1 MDILK
6 VYKNITENSDTLISL
21 YIIDKNYNETI
32 KFIQEQLNKS
42 SKITNPNKKNKINN
56 RFYSLLK
63 FIEDNYN
70 EESIINNIFLVH
82 DKLIHYNLNN
92 DEIKIAKTYNLQNIF
107 LRCDIFFYIDYF
119 IDLFYNFNFIYVFKL
134 NKNDLCISKINKN
147 KEKEIENLKVNN
159 EQKIYEELEN
169 IRQKNNYKDI
179 IIICGNSPLLSKFEL
194 TVKNIIIE
202 KKNINRE
209 EIYNLY
215 EKEIIKNNNLLLEKR
230 LLDIQNSNTN
240 LDLYVFGKLKDII
253 KEAIE
258 MYLLK
263 ELYIET
269 NKLEK
274 LKKIVHNDFLN
285 FKIIEIKSLEDGDIA
300 YNFIKDYNGIMGIKY
315 Y

>member
-21 YIIDKNYNETI
+21 YVIDKNYNEII
-32 KFIQEQLNKS
+32 KFIQEQLNKAN
-42 SKITNPNKKNKINN
+42 KITNPNKKNKINN

-82 DKLIHYNLNN
+82 DKLIHYNMNN
-92 DEIKIAKTYNLQNIF
+92 DEIKTAKTYNLQNIF
-107 LRCDIFFYIDYF
+107 LRCDMFFYIDYF

-147 KEKEIENLKVNN
+147 KEKEIENIKVTN
-159 EQKIYEELEN
+159 EQKIYEEIEN

-179 IIICGNSPLLSKFEL
+179 IIICGNSPLLSKFDL
-194 TVKNIIIE
+194 NIKNIIIE

-215 EKEIIKNNNLLLEKR
+215 ENEIIKNNNLLLEKK
-230 LLDIQNSNTN
+230 LLDIQNPNTN

-274 LKKIVHNDFLN
+274 LKKMIHNDFLN
-285 FKIIEIKSLEDGDIA
+285 FKIIEIKSLKDGDFA